1 MKAPSRL
8 NCTWHA
14 RPLVRIQ
21 TLQQANIFHG
31 TKYFSFFLTVPVVHV
46 GEVLAAVVVVG
57 GDGAGRV
64 EVVLEAAARGLDG
77 AGAVTRDLVSSS

>member
-31 TKYFSFFLTVPVVHV
+31 AKYFCSAAVPVVHV

-77 AGAVTRDLVSSS
+77 AGAVTGDLVSAS

>member
-31 TKYFSFFLTVPVVHV
+31 AKYFSILTIPVVHV

-57 GDGAGRV
+57 GDGPGRV

-77 AGAVTRDLVSSS
+77 AGAVTRHLVSAS

>member
-1 MKAPSRL
+1 M
-8 NCTWHA
+8 
-14 RPLVRIQ
+14 
-21 TLQQANIFHG
+21 
-31 TKYFSFFLTVPVVHV
+31 HV

-77 AGAVTRDLVSSS
+77 SRAVTGDLVSASYHKLALVRAS